1 MKKRVSYSE
10 IYNLTKDVLKLR
22 LKYESLSGDDITKNC
37 ELICNAI
44 EKINK
49 TLTKSMLKGI
59 GGVVNNLKLF
69 ASINKEISDRCN
81 GDGVA
86 AAEDLLFALE
96 LLDDRITDK
105 LGERLYPENT
115 NLINSR
121 YKMADQ
127 LYAQA
132 KPIFDSRMK
141 SLGIADKLASYKR
154 IFIFEEDFE
163 SMTLKKILDEN
174 DIPGFTSYV
183 GESDAYRIG
192 NCKIVSFSEAGIK
205 DEDVLLLPAREALRK
220 YDRAC
225 AEGHDIKNI
234 LDIPLFDDNKPE
246 KADITTDKI
255 ADMEREIEELLK
267 SLDV

>member
-10 IYNLTKDVLKLR
+10 IYNLTKDVMKLR
-22 LKYESLSGDDITKNC
+22 LKYESLRGDDIAKNC

-44 EKINK
+44 DKINK

-69 ASINKEISDRCN
+69 ASVNREIAEQSN
-81 GDGVA
+81 GDGTA
-86 AAEDLLFALE
+86 IPQSLLFALE

-105 LGERLYPENT
+105 LGERLYPENA
-115 NLINSR
+115 NLIDRR
-121 YKMADQ
+121 YRMADQ

-132 KPIFDSRMK
+132 KPVFDARMK
-141 SLGIADKLASYKR
+141 SLEIADKLAPFKR

-174 DIPGFTSYV
+174 GISGFISYV

-192 NCKIVSFSEAGIK
+192 GCKIVSFAEAGIK
-205 DEDVLLLPAREALRK
+205 DEDVLLLPAREALRR
-220 YDRAC
+220 YDRIC
-225 AEGHDIKNI
+225 AEGHEVKNI
-234 LDIPLFDDNKPE
+234 LDIPLFDDDKPE
-246 KADITTDKI
+246 KAGVTPDKI
-255 ADMEREIEELLK
+255 ADMEREIEDLLK